1 LDPFAPIVAAE
12 VRRCVSFLSL
22 LNSRSDDERLAEEK
36 ICPEWPGISVQI
48 SLGGLALKASENV
61 GRRGWYVDR
70 DDDYVEEPEGRDPD
84 PREEGAVLRPREAP
98 GGVPEA
104 RSPLG
109 TLPLLSL

>member
-1 LDPFAPIVAAE
+1 MKDWPRRFA
-12 VRRCVSFLSL
+12 
-22 LNSRSDDERLAEEK
+22 
-36 ICPEWPGISVQI
+36 PEWPGISVQI
-48 SLGGLALKASENV
+48 SLGGLALKASENA

-70 DDDYVEEPEGRDPD
+70 DDDDYVEEPEGRDPD